1 MKNDNIQLNPGLL
14 VKSLVISFFL
24 LAAAFT
30 AGLIIGR
37 NSHGQIERTSADQ
50 GDVQEKLSDCSYRL
64 QEITAKHINLTD
76 IAKEKG
82 ILDENGRYNTN
93 VVCDI
98 PELPKKIETVDTEKQ
113 ETVVEQKPVE
123 QKVENKI
130 PEKKENKKCLYSIQ
144 IFSDPSREMAL
155 SAQKRYDIPQ
165 TRLVEGVVN
174 GKNWYRIRSGCYAT
188 RSEAE
193 VDLPLI
199 KDIVDSAL
207 VVAE

>member
-1 MKNDNIQLNPGLL
+1 MKNENIHVSQGLL
-14 VKSLVISFFL
+14 VKSLIISFFL

-30 AGLIIGR
+30 AGLLMGK
-37 NSHGQIERTSADQ
+37 NDQGQIERTSADQ

-82 ILDENGRYNTN
+82 IIDENGRHNTN
-93 VVCDI
+93 VVCAI
-98 PELPKKIETVDTEKQ
+98 PEPPKKIETVDTEKQ
-113 ETVVEQKPVE
+113 ETAVE

-144 IFSDPSREMAL
+144 IFSDPNREMAVA
-155 SAQKRYDIPQ
+155 AQKRYDIPQ

>member
-1 MKNDNIQLNPGLL
+1 MKNENIQVSHGLL
-14 VKSLVISFFL
+14 VKSLIISFFL

-30 AGLIIGR
+30 AGLLMGK
-37 NSHGQIERTSADQ
+37 NDQGQIERTSADQ

-76 IAKEKG
+76 IAREKG
-82 ILDENGRYNTN
+82 ILDENGRHNPN
-93 VVCDI
+93 IVCAV
-98 PELPKKIETVDTEKQ
+98 PEPPK
-113 ETVVEQKPVE
+113 
-123 QKVENKI
+123 KVENTV
-130 PEKKENKKCLYSIQ
+130 PEKEKPAVEEKDEIVKKDENKKCLYSIQ
-144 IFSDPSREMAL
+144 IFSDPNRDMAI
-155 SAQKRYDIPQ
+155 SAQKRYDIPH
-165 TRLVEGVVN
+165 TRLVEGTVN

-199 KDIVDSAL
+199 KEIVDSAL